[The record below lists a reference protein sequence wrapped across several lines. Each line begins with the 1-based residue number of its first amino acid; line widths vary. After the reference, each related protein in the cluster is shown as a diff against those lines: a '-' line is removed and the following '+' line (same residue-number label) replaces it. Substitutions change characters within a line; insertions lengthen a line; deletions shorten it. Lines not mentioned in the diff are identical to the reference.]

1 MELPKIPE
9 NPTDWTIEK
18 LDELIK
24 IPDIESETFD
34 FKKEPNELEE
44 HICSMANTR
53 GGVLVL
59 GIAQIDSEDGTRI
72 IRFEKKGFPRG
83 SEETITNQITNSVY
97 NIEPIPEVKIEHLKE
112 DEKFYTILKI
122 ESKNSGKPYF
132 VKNTDQCFIRLHN
145 SKRRASRSVI
155 LNLFSGA
162 AEKREN
168 IERLRSSSNLLKEE
182 INKTMDFL
190 KGIDPQQLS
199 NTAPV
204 DLTFIR
210 NSVLATDSFLREN
223 GLWEKSNFNFAFVF
237 NIVELINSYIIKF
250 NNSTTTP
257 IRTGIKEM
265 LTGNSHIY
273 PSEINQVGLFLNKVV
288 ETCDFYLA
296 KFK

>member
-59 GIAQIDSEDGTRI
+59 GISQIDSEDGTRI
-72 IRFEKKGFPRG
+72 IRFEKKGFPSG
-83 SEETITNQITNSVY
+83 SEETITNQITNSAY
-97 NIEPIPEVKIEHLKE
+97 NIEPLPEVKIEHLKE

-122 ESKNSGKPYF
+122 ESKNSEKPYF

-155 LNLFSGA
+155 FNLFSSV

-190 KGIDPQQLS
+190 KAINPKQLS

-204 DLTFIR
+204 NLTFIR
-210 NSVLATDSFLREN
+210 NSVLTTDSFLREN
-223 GLWEKSNFNFAFVF
+223 GFWEKSNFNFAFVF

-250 NNSTTTP
+250 NNSTTIP

-265 LTGNSHIY
+265 LTGTSHIY
-273 PSEINQVGLFLNKVV
+273 PSELNQVGLFLNKVV
-288 ETCDFYLA
+288 ETCDSYLA